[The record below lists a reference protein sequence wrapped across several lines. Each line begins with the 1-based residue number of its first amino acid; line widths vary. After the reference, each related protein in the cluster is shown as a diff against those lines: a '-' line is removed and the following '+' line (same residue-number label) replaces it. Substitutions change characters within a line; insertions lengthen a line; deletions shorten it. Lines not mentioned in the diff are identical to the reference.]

1 MCQVY
6 FKSLARTTSINVP
19 KAYRRQTDTVI
30 SPFVL
35 MGKERDVPLAVQI
48 VGGDSRLTAGSRAC
62 ALSHKT
68 EGIPSPGAHLSAQK
82 RPRKAAH
89 WQLLPPLPGLP

>member
-19 KAYRRQTDTVI
+19 KAYRRQIDTVI

-35 MGKERDVPLAVQI
+35 MRKQRDVPLAAQI
-48 VGGDSRLTAGSRAC
+48 VGGDSRVTA
-62 ALSHKT
+62 
-68 EGIPSPGAHLSAQK
+68 EPVLSAKDRGHYLPWSSPVCTEAPQE
-82 RPRKAAH
+82 AAH
-89 WQLLPPLPGLP
+89 WQLLPPPPGLL